1 MIVQALL
8 PLKEQSTMRRH
19 KRPGPHQVLSLAIL
33 LSASAAAADDDPRAV
48 DYLNFANGALPVRVG
63 GMAAELKVDLDMALR
78 AIDGDGSGFVVTPKP
93 GAADTGIWFVYRLP
107 AATTFTDFSVPEVR
121 ETPSPSQSF
130 FREVEIA
137 GGVEGP
143 DGAFELLARATLST
157 HAANGQVTR
166 FPATTT
172 KPVNWVKLTLRGGI
186 DVQRDKTFFEFSEI
200 VGGGSQEPVP
210 MLEAF
215 TGKWKGRGVK
225 LELTQEGANVS
236 GCYDGVGDLSGT
248 VSGNL
253 LRATG
258 ADRVTGV
265 PSSFV
270 LGIADDGSVIGV
282 RSTNRAPFHLYI
294 GAADA
299 QLVTE
304 CSERATRT
312 PGCGSIVHGIGFDYD
327 SAVIRPDSAPVLDS
341 LYAGLKEASEA
352 AITIVGHTSSE
363 GAEAYNREL
372 SQRRAAAVVAALVA
386 RGIDGRRLSAHGAGE
401 AEPIADNDTEAGR
414 SLNRRVEVTCR

>member
-1 MIVQALL
+1 
-8 PLKEQSTMRRH
+8 
-19 KRPGPHQVLSLAIL
+19 
-33 LSASAAAADDDPRAV
+33 
-48 DYLNFANGALPVRVG
+48 
-63 GMAAELKVDLDMALR
+63 MALR

-107 AATTFTDFSVPEVR
+107 AMTTFTEFAVPEVR
-121 ETPSPSQSF
+121 ETPSPSQTF

-143 DGAFELLARATLST
+143 EGAFELLAVATLST
-157 HAANGQVTR
+157 HAASGQVTR
-166 FPATTT
+166 IPATSTR
-172 KPVNWVKLTLRGGI
+172 PVGWVKLTLRGGI

-200 VGGGSQEPVP
+200 VGEGSQEPVP
-210 MLEAF
+210 RLEAF

-225 LELTQEGANVS
+225 LELTQDGANVS
-236 GCYDGVGDLSGT
+236 GCYDGTGDLSGT

-270 LGIADDGSVIGV
+270 LGIADDGAILGV
-282 RSTNRAPFHLYI
+282 RSTNRAPFRLYT

-299 QLVTE
+299 TLVTE
-304 CSERATRT
+304 CSDRATRP
-312 PGCGSIVHGIGFDYD
+312 PGCGSIVHGIGFDFD
-327 SAVIRPDSAPVLDS
+327 SAAIRPDSAPVLDL
-341 LYAGLKEASEA
+341 LYVGLKNAPES

-363 GAEAYNREL
+363 DWMPTIAICPRGGRPPWSPRWWRGASAAHDC
-372 SQRRAAAVVAALVA
+372 RRTVPGSRSPSPTTTPRRDA
-386 RGIDGRRLSAHGAGE
+386 RSTAG
-401 AEPIADNDTEAGR
+401 
-414 SLNRRVEVTCR
+414 